1 MLAPATDGRCV
12 WAHWPS
18 GRHTPVVLVGRILRV
33 SCESAPREPYIAHM
47 ADIVLGIF
55 AIVAG
60 GVMLFAG
67 QFVLRLILPIW
78 GFFAGFAFGAGLFA
92 QLANEHF
99 LGTVLGW
106 VTGFIFAIIFAIF
119 AYLYYAVAVV
129 LAMAAFGFAIGAGL
143 ISALGIDWNWV
154 GVLVGLAVGAAL
166 GIVAVV
172 GNMPMIV
179 LAVAS
184 SIAGAV
190 SIVAGLM
197 LLFGKLNSDSL
208 TRSSFSDAIHSGW
221 FWYATLVVLALIGI
235 IAQTRQRLAM
245 RRSINEAWYAERST
259 IS

>member
-1 MLAPATDGRCV
+1 
-12 WAHWPS
+12 
-18 GRHTPVVLVGRILRV
+18 
-33 SCESAPREPYIAHM
+33 M
-47 ADIVLGIF
+47 ADIVLGLF
-55 AIVAG
+55 AILAG

-92 QLANEHF
+92 ELADERL

-106 VTGFIFAIIFAIF
+106 VTGFVFAIIFAVL

-154 GVLVGLAVGAAL
+154 GVLVGLVVGAVL
-166 GIVAVV
+166 GLLAVV

-190 SIVAGLM
+190 SIVGGLM
-197 LLFGKLNSDSL
+197 LLFGTLNSADL
-208 TRSSFSDAIHSGW
+208 TRSSFNSALHSGW
-221 FWYATLVVLALIGI
+221 FWYALLLVLALIGI
-235 IAQTRQRLAM
+235 VAQTRQRLVM
-245 RRSINEAWYAERST
+245 RRSINEVWYAERSAAA
-259 IS
+259 